1 MYNLVVVYVH
11 PHVIEFCVIC
21 LTRPLSEMA
30 FWVSTKLPRPIMNF
44 LGIHEVARLGKAM
57 QNYMIKTLGVWV
69 LDTRCHFSISQINPG
84 QNLPPFCWKSPKT
97 VWVQT
102 QWKLQYDTFPFS
114 IEIHLICC
122 PTWLSELTHCMGQ
135 TAAMHSF
142 WVLLLGVPT
151 YRRRSVTVHADTQLR
166 RAWTRQVQRN
176 IAIERAKS
184 AVCFEHF
191 TEDCFE
197 PLI

>member
-30 FWVSTKLPRPIMNF
+30 FWVSTKLSRPIMNF

-114 IEIHLICC
+114 IEIHFLGLVIMGFVVPHGSLNLLIAWGRPQLCIAFGYC
-122 PTWLSELTHCMGQ
+122 
-135 TAAMHSF
+135 F
-142 WVLLLGVPT
+142 WVFQ
-151 YRRRSVTVHADTQLR
+151 H
-166 RAWTRQVQRN
+166 
-176 IAIERAKS
+176 
-184 AVCFEHF
+184 
-191 TEDCFE
+191 TEEGLSLFMQI
-197 PLI
+197 PS